1 MLFTIGLRIERLLY
15 LGFFLLLVCALQV
28 YLTTV
33 AVHFGAKETRALES
47 LIEVLEK
54 NAPGLQDLYETG
66 KAPSI
71 PNSEKEQRVEAMR
84 KSLGLE
90 PARKSNIPDA
100 PNYASKLQDLLM
112 SLPDWSSLK
121 GQLDGV
127 LTSDKDPKTL
137 IAALKELQKSETPE
151 KGTVLG
157 IETPRQ
163 LTLQYGSADFRFSA
177 LPLAIGLLVA
187 LYPLVFVWLG
197 SFYITRQRELVAIR
211 RARDYK
217 DAFPHILN
225 FVAVDSSNFQK
236 SMGLP
241 VRRKE
246 VRFNL
251 LLARLATTLI
261 RCIFVLITVTPFVVG
276 IGYSSLQLSSLLNL
290 PAFVEIVTAVAFFI
304 LTSLAFISVAQEAI
318 TLHGKTFYE

>member
-15 LGFFLLLVCALQV
+15 LGFFLLLICAVQV

-33 AVHFGAKETRALES
+33 AVHFGAKGTRALES
-47 LIEVLEK
+47 LIASLEQ
-54 NAPGLQDLYETG
+54 NAPILKDLYEKD
-66 KAPSI
+66 KAPRTPI
-71 PNSEKEQRVEAMR
+71 TETERRVEAMR

-90 PARKSNIPDA
+90 PARKSNVLEGST
-100 PNYASKLQDLLM
+100 YASKLKDLLIAI
-112 SLPDWSSLK
+112 PDWSSLR

-127 LTSDKDPKTL
+127 LTSDKAPETL
-137 IAALKELQKSETPE
+137 IAALQELQKIKTPE

-163 LTLQYGSADFRFSA
+163 LTLQYGSTDFRFSA
-177 LPLAIGLLVA
+177 LPLAIGLLIA

-236 SMGLP
+236 SVGLP

-246 VRFNL
+246 IRFNL
-251 LLARLATTLI
+251 ILARVATTLI
-261 RCIFVLITVTPFVVG
+261 RSIFVLITVAPFVVG
-276 IGYSSLQLSSLLNL
+276 IGYSSLQLSSLLEL
-290 PAFVEIVTAVAFFI
+290 PVIVEVLTTIAFFI
-304 LTSLAFISVAQEAI
+304 LASLAFVSVAQEAI
-318 TLHGKTFYE
+318 TLHGKIFYE